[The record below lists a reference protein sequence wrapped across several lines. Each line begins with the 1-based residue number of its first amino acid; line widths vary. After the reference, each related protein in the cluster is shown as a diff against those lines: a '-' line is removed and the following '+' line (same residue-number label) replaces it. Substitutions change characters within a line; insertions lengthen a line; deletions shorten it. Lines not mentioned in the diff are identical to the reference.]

1 MRKKHTEQ
9 CIKNK
14 HLSDDIYSIANLLR
28 KVCLMYTKAEQ
39 FIKSYKI
46 IKV

>member
-1 MRKKHTEQ
+1 MRNKHKEQ

-14 HLSDDIYSIANLLR
+14 CLSDYIYSIATLYC
-28 KVCLMYTKAEQ
+28 KVCLMSAKAGQ

-46 IKV
+46 M